1 LGSIYD
7 RVFRSLHDRPDVT
20 MSRPTTIQTISPIL
34 ELTQTFVVQTARA
47 KDDERGGRDT
57 IFVQYVGND
66 GSFRVALPPE
76 VADVIA
82 RQRGSVTSKNRK
94 TAARQEAARR
104 KAAGIVPGFLN
115 GKKRKAKKGE

>member
-1 LGSIYD
+1 MKKSKKTTSETPVGKPLIEVLFPSEDETMTTGRYYVKGS
-7 RVFRSLHDRPDVT
+7 
-20 MSRPTTIQTISPIL
+20 
-34 ELTQTFVVQTARA
+34 RA
-47 KDDERGGRDT
+47 CKTPGQPQSKTGRDT

-94 TAARQEAARR
+94 TAARR